1 MQIQQ
6 YKGRTLTFQITNPPN
21 TNCFVYCLSEV
32 DGPIRYVGKTE
43 KGLKRIQ
50 QHLSEKKKRGKVSH
64 KANWINKL
72 RDTGLLLEVSILEEV
87 SSEVINEAEVFYIS
101 YFKSL
106 GFDLTNKTEGGE
118 GLRGYK
124 HSNETRILMSE
135 VGKGKKHSPLSEKEL
150 EKIRE
155 RSEDKKYPLKKALI
169 FTESTRTQIYVK
181 EILEKSGYA
190 GKIVL
195 FNGSNNDPESRDIY
209 QAWLKKYA

>member
-106 GFDLTNKTEGGE
+106 GFDLTN
-118 GLRGYK
+118 
-124 HSNETRILMSE
+124 
-135 VGKGKKHSPLSEKEL
+135 
-150 EKIRE
+150 
-155 RSEDKKYPLKKALI
+155 
-169 FTESTRTQIYVK
+169 
-181 EILEKSGYA
+181 
-190 GKIVL
+190 
-195 FNGSNNDPESRDIY
+195 
-209 QAWLKKYA
+209 